1 MITHSVPCGDAASK
15 TASAGAAREAWA
27 RAPGAPKR
35 PAGVNQGRHGP
46 LRVPLQLAPRY
57 EGPGID
63 PGAVPRGA
71 RARRLRG
78 PLLLSDARPARARRR
93 RQRVAQ
99 GNRDADRTLSALF
112 GGARAVFGGALRH
125 KRSVEDRRRGQGDP
139 HRPAQDSRRHQGRG
153 RVCRP
158 RPQISDL
165 GARTLPRGTRAGHR
179 EGSRAHEAAG
189 LPGSGGRP
197 ARSTG
202 MMASRDSG
210 RAVAGGL
217 ARHIPVLGRPT
228 VEFLAVRAGGIYID
242 ATFGAGG
249 HARDILAAANCNVIA
264 IDRDQSAIALG
275 ADLVR
280 AAGGRLVLVED
291 KFSNLQALARGC
303 GYDAVDGVVFDVGVS
318 SMQLDEA
325 ARGFSFRL
333 DGPLDMRMSGTGPSA
348 ADIVA
353 RAGER
358 ELAAI
363 ISELGEEKRARA
375 IARAITRT
383 RQKGAIGSTGALAE
397 IVSAVMP
404 SRDRAIHPATRTFQ
418 ALRIFVNG
426 ELSELALGL
435 AAAERVLKA
444 SGRLVVVAFH
454 SLEDRIVKNFLTG
467 RSRGPAGSRHR
478 PEAAAKS
485 PTLRVLT
492 RRPETPDES
501 ELATNV
507 RARSAKLRAAE
518 RTEAPVRTDDLD
530 HLLPRL
536 PRLADIVR
544 GAQ

>member
-15 TASAGAAREAWA
+15 TAPAGAARVPVA
-27 RAPGAPKR
+27 RAAVTPKR

-46 LRVPLQLAPRY
+46 LRVPLHLAPRCQ
-57 EGPGID
+57 GPGVD

-93 RQRVAQ
+93 RQCVAQ
-99 GNRDADRTLSALF
+99 GDRDVDRALSALF

-125 KRSVEDRRRGQGDP
+125 ERGVEDRRRGQGDP
-139 HRPAQDSRRHQGRG
+139 HRTAQDSRRHQGRD
-153 RVCRP
+153 RLRRS
-158 RPQISDL
+158 RPQVSDL
-165 GARTLPRGTRAGHR
+165 GAWTLPRGTRGGHR

-228 VEFLAVRAGGIYID
+228 VEFLAVRAGGVYID

-249 HARDILAAANCNVIA
+249 HARDILAAANCNVIG

-291 KFSNLQALARGC
+291 KFSNLQAVARSC
-303 GYDAVDGVVFDVGVS
+303 GYDAVDGVVFDLGVS

-325 ARGFSFRL
+325 ARGFSFRH
-333 DGPLDMRMSGTGPSA
+333 DGPLDMRMGRAGPTA
-348 ADIVA
+348 ADVVALASEREIAAIVA
-353 RAGER
+353 T
-358 ELAAI
+358 
-363 ISELGEEKRARA
+363 LGEERHARS
-375 IARAITRT
+375 IARAIVAARRAAPIRTTR
-383 RQKGAIGSTGALAE
+383 ALAD
-397 IVSAVMP
+397 IIAGVVHA
-404 SRDRAIHPATRTFQ
+404 RAGAIHPATRTFQ
-418 ALRIFVNG
+418 ALRIFVN
-426 ELSELALGL
+426 EELAELAGGL
-435 AAAERVLKA
+435 AAAERVLKPR
-444 SGRLVVVAFH
+444 GRLVVVAFH
-454 SLEDRIVKNFLTG
+454 SLEDRIVKNFLAE
-467 RSRGPAGSRHR
+467 RSRAPAGSRHR
-478 PEAAAKS
+478 PELPSAS
-485 PTLRVLT
+485 PTFRALT
-492 RRPETPDES
+492 RRPETPDAAEI
-501 ELATNV
+501 AANP

-518 RTEAPVRTDDLD
+518 RTDAAPRSA
-530 HLLPRL
+530 HIEYLLPHRPAL
-536 PRLADIVR
+536 TAIMRARP
-544 GAQ
+544 